1 MKTPSDTGRHPDSAL
16 ATEEREIEPLDVEAI
31 KAQFPALHQTVHGKP
46 LVYLDSA
53 ASSQKPQ
60 CVIDAISHYYEHDH
74 ANVHRGAYELSIRA
88 TNQYEEARGKVA
100 RFLGAPRHEEI
111 VFTKGTTEGINLVA
125 WAWGRANLKAGDAI
139 VVTEME
145 HHSNLVP
152 WHLVAGA
159 TGAEIRAVRMTD
171 DGQLDLESLDD
182 CLRDGKARIVA
193 FQHVSNALGTIHPVE
208 EITRRAKEAGAV
220 VLIDG
225 AQAAP
230 QMPVDVRK
238 VGCDFYAIS
247 GHKMCGPTGI
257 GALWGRRE
265 LLEAMP
271 PYQGGG
277 EMIDEVWVGRST
289 YRNPPQKFEAGTPP
303 IAGAIGLGV
312 AVDFL
317 TGIGMD
323 RIHEH
328 EKRLAWLA
336 LERLAAEF
344 DDVCLY
350 GPGPDIPRAGV
361 ISFTVADIHPH
372 DLATILDHEG
382 IAIRAGHHCCQPL
395 MRRFGIQA
403 TARASFYQYNE
414 ESDLEVLVGAFR
426 KARKIFDITTP
437 KDLKA

>member
-1 MKTPSDTGRHPDSAL
+1 VKTKPDTA
-16 ATEEREIEPLDVEAI
+16 IEPLDVEGI
-31 KAQFPALHQTVHGKP
+31 KAQFPALQQTVHGKP

-60 CVIDAISHYYEHDH
+60 CVIDAISYYYEHDH

-88 TNQYEEARGKVA
+88 THQYEEARGKVA

-111 VFTKGTTEGINLVA
+111 VFTKGTTETINLVA
-125 WAWGRANLKAGDAI
+125 SAWGRANLKAGDAI

-159 TGAEIRAVRMTD
+159 TGAGIRAVRMTD
-171 DGQLDLESLDD
+171 DGQLDLDSLDD
-182 CLRDGKARIVA
+182 CLRDGKAKIVA

-230 QMPVDVRK
+230 QMPVDMRAI
-238 VGCDFYAIS
+238 GCDFYAIS

-257 GALWGRRE
+257 GVLYGRRE

-277 EMIDEVWVGRST
+277 EMIDQVWVDRST
-289 YRNPPQKFEAGTPP
+289 YRKPPQKFEAGTPP

-317 TGIGMD
+317 TGIGME

-328 EKRLAWLA
+328 EKRMARTA
-336 LERLAAEF
+336 LQRLGGEF
-344 DDVCLY
+344 ENIRLY
-350 GPGPDIPRAGV
+350 GPDQEISRAGV
-361 ISFTVADIHPH
+361 ISFNLADIHPH

-395 MRRFGIQA
+395 MRRCAITS
-403 TARASFYQYNE
+403 TARCSLYLYNNGM
-414 ESDLEVLVGAFR
+414 DLNGMVEGLRNAGV
-426 KARKIFDITTP
+426 IFETGST
-437 KDLKA
+437 KL

>member
-1 MKTPSDTGRHPDSAL
+1 MKTSPDTA
-16 ATEEREIEPLDVEAI
+16 IEPLDVEAI
-31 KAQFPALHQTVHGKP
+31 KAQFPALQQTVHGKP

-60 CVIDAISHYYEHDH
+60 CVIDAISYYYEHDH
-74 ANVHRGAYELSIRA
+74 ANVHRGTYELSIRA
-88 TNQYEEARGKVA
+88 THQYEDARGKVA

-125 WAWGRANLKAGDAI
+125 SVWGRANLEAGDAI

-152 WHLVAGA
+152 WHFIAGT

-171 DGQLDLESLDD
+171 DGQLDLDSLDD
-182 CLRDGKARIVA
+182 CLRDGKAKIVA

-208 EITRRAKEAGAV
+208 EVTRRAKEAGAA

-230 QMPVDVRK
+230 QMPVDVRAI
-238 VGCDFYAIS
+238 GCDFYTIS

-257 GALWGRRE
+257 GVLWGRKE

-277 EMIDEVWVGRST
+277 EMIDQVWVERST
-289 YRNPPQKFEAGTPP
+289 YRKPPQKFEAGTPP

-317 TGIGMD
+317 MEIGMD

-328 EKRLAWLA
+328 EKRLAKVA
-336 LERLAAEF
+336 LERLAAKF
-344 DDVCLY
+344 DEIQIY
-350 GPGPDIPRAGV
+350 GPGPETPRAGV
-361 ISFTVADIHPH
+361 ISFNLSDVHPH

-395 MRRFGIQA
+395 MRRFGIPA
-403 TARASFYQYNE
+403 TSRASFYQYNGE
-414 ESDLEVLVGAFR
+414 KELESLVRGLRVASEVF
-426 KARKIFDITTP
+426 
-437 KDLKA
+437 

>member
-1 MKTPSDTGRHPDSAL
+1 MKTPPDTGRASDPGL
-16 ATEEREIEPLDVEAI
+16 ATEAPPEIEPLDVEAI

-111 VFTKGTTEGINLVA
+111 VFTKGTTESINLVA

-171 DGQLDLESLDD
+171 DGQLDLDSLDD

-193 FQHVSNALGTIHPVE
+193 FQHVSNALGTIQPAE

-230 QMPVDVRK
+230 QMPVNVRAI
-238 VGCDFYAIS
+238 GCDYYAIS

-257 GALWGRRE
+257 GALYGRKN

-277 EMIDEVWVGRST
+277 EMIDQVWIDRST
-289 YRNPPQKFEAGTPP
+289 YRKPPQRFEAGTPP
-303 IAGAIGLGV
+303 IGEAGCRV
-312 AVDFL
+312 
-317 TGIGMD
+317 
-323 RIHEH
+323 
-328 EKRLAWLA
+328 
-336 LERLAAEF
+336 
-344 DDVCLY
+344 
-350 GPGPDIPRAGV
+350 
-361 ISFTVADIHPH
+361 
-372 DLATILDHEG
+372 
-382 IAIRAGHHCCQPL
+382 
-395 MRRFGIQA
+395 
-403 TARASFYQYNE
+403 
-414 ESDLEVLVGAFR
+414 
-426 KARKIFDITTP
+426 
-437 KDLKA
+437 

>member
-1 MKTPSDTGRHPDSAL
+1 MTTKTGETTKIETAPTRD
-16 ATEEREIEPLDVEAI
+16 IEPLDPELL
-31 KAQFPALHQTVHGKP
+31 KKEFPALQQEIHGKP

-74 ANVHRGAYELSIRA
+74 ANVHRGAHELSIRA

-111 VFTKGTTEGINLVA
+111 VFTKGTTESINLVA
-125 WAWGRANLKAGDAI
+125 WAWGRANLAAGDAI

-171 DGQLDLESLDD
+171 DGQLDLDSLDD
-182 CLRDGKARIVA
+182 CLRNGKARILA
-193 FQHVSNALGTIHPVE
+193 FQHVSNAVGTIHPVE

-230 QMPVDVRK
+230 QMPVDVRAI
-238 VGCDFYAIS
+238 GCDFYAIS

-257 GALWGRRE
+257 GALWGRKE

-277 EMIDEVWVGRST
+277 EMIDEVWVDRST
-289 YRNPPQKFEAGTPP
+289 YRKPPQKFEAGTPP

-317 TGIGMD
+317 IDIGMD

-328 EKRLAWLA
+328 EKKLARLA
-336 LERLAAEF
+336 LERLAVEF
-344 DDVCLY
+344 PDVRLY

-361 ISFTVADIHPH
+361 ISFTLADIHPH

-395 MRRFGIQA
+395 MRRLRTA
-403 TARASFYQYNE
+403 ASARASFYYYN
-414 ESDLEVLVGAFR
+414 DGDDVDVLAKGLR
-426 KARKIFDITTP
+426 KAGRVFGGP
-437 KDLKA
+437 KNATQ

>member
-1 MKTPSDTGRHPDSAL
+1 M
-16 ATEEREIEPLDVEAI
+16 
-31 KAQFPALHQTVHGKP
+31 KAQFPALQQTVHGKP
-46 LVYLDSA
+46 LIYLDSA

-60 CVIDAISHYYEHDH
+60 CVIDAISYYYEHDH

-88 TNQYEEARGKVA
+88 THQYEEARGKVA

-125 WAWGRANLKAGDAI
+125 SAWGRANLKAGDAI

-159 TGAEIRAVRMTD
+159 TGAEIRAVRLTD
-171 DGQLDLESLDD
+171 DGQLDLDSLDD

-208 EITRRAKEAGAV
+208 EITRRSKEAGAV

-230 QMPVDVRK
+230 QMPVDVRAI
-238 VGCDFYAIS
+238 GCDFYAIS

-277 EMIDEVWVGRST
+277 EMIDQVWVDRST
-289 YRNPPQKFEAGTPP
+289 YRKPPQKFEAGTPP

-312 AVDFL
+312 AVEFL
-317 TGIGMD
+317 TEIGME

-328 EKRLAWLA
+328 EKRLA
-336 LERLAAEF
+336 RLTLQLLRAEF
-344 DDVCLY
+344 ENIRVY
-350 GPGPDIPRAGV
+350 GPVQEISRAGV
-361 ISFTVADIHPH
+361 ISFNLADIHPH
-372 DLATILDHEG
+372 DLATILDHEA

-395 MRRFGIQA
+395 MRRFAITS
-403 TARASFYQYNE
+403 TARCSLYLYNNVV
-414 ESDLEVLVGAFR
+414 DLNRLVGGLQSAGMVFETGST
-426 KARKIFDITTP
+426 K
-437 KDLKA
+437 L

>member
-1 MKTPSDTGRHPDSAL
+1 MTTKTKTDAAPTTPKDQA
-16 ATEEREIEPLDVEAI
+16 REIEPLDPEAL
-31 KAQFPALHQTVHGKP
+31 KAQFPALRQEVHGKP

-88 TNQYEEARGKVA
+88 TDQYEDARGKVA

-111 VFTKGTTEGINLVA
+111 VFTKGTTEAINLVA
-125 WAWGRANLKAGDAI
+125 SAWGRANLSAGDAI

-171 DGQLDLESLDD
+171 DGQLDLDSLDD
-182 CLRDGKARIVA
+182 CLRDGKAKIVT
-193 FQHVSNALGTIHPVE
+193 FQHVSNAVGTIHPVE

-230 QMPVDVRK
+230 QMRVDVRAI
-238 VGCDFYAIS
+238 GCDFYAIS

-265 LLEAMP
+265 LLEPMP

-277 EMIDEVWVGRST
+277 EMIDQVWIDRST

-328 EKRLAWLA
+328 EKRLARLA

-344 DDVCLY
+344 EDIRLY

-361 ISFTVADIHPH
+361 ISFTLSDIHPH

-395 MRRFGIQA
+395 MRRLGISA
-403 TARASFYQYNE
+403 TGRASLYHYNDGE
-414 ESDLEVLVGAFR
+414 DLEALVGGVS
-426 KARKIFDITTP
+426 KASKVFEIT
-437 KDLKA
+437 

>member
-1 MKTPSDTGRHPDSAL
+1 VKQTSPDTGRGPDRAVSIKEAL
-16 ATEEREIEPLDVEAI
+16 PPAHEPLDPEAL
-31 KAQFPALHQTVHGKP
+31 KAEFPALHQTVHGKP

-74 ANVHRGAYELSIRA
+74 ANVHRGTYELSIRA
-88 TNQYEEARGKVA
+88 TNQYEDARGKVA

-111 VFTKGTTEGINLVA
+111 VFTKGTTESINLVA
-125 WAWGRANLKAGDAI
+125 SAWGRANLSDGDAI

-159 TGAEIRAVRMTD
+159 TGAEIRAVRMSD
-171 DGQLDLESLDD
+171 DGQLDLDSLDD
-182 CLRDGKARIVA
+182 CLRDGKAKIVA
-193 FQHVSNALGTIHPVE
+193 FQHVSNAVGTIHPVA
-208 EITRRAKEAGAV
+208 EITRRAKEAGAA

-230 QMPVDVRK
+230 QMPLDVRGI
-238 VGCDFYAIS
+238 GCDFYAFS

-257 GALWGRRE
+257 GVLWGRRE

-277 EMIDEVWVGRST
+277 EMIDQVWVDRST
-289 YRNPPQKFEAGTPP
+289 YRKPPQKFEAGTPP

-317 TGIGMD
+317 TRIGMD

-328 EKRLAWLA
+328 EKRLARLA
-336 LERLAAEF
+336 LEKLAAEF
-344 DDVCLY
+344 EDIRLY
-350 GPGPDIPRAGV
+350 GPGPEIPRAGV
-361 ISFTVADIHPH
+361 ISFTLADIHPH

-395 MRRFGIQA
+395 MRRLGIAA
-403 TARASFYQYNE
+403 TGRTSFYLYNE
-414 ESDLEVLVGAFR
+414 EQGLEVLIEGLKEAGDVFR
-426 KARKIFDITTP
+426 A
-437 KDLKA
+437 A

>member
-1 MKTPSDTGRHPDSAL
+1 MKTPPDTGRASDPGL
-16 ATEEREIEPLDVEAI
+16 ATEEPRQIEPLDVEAI
-31 KAQFPALHQTVHGKP
+31 KAQFPALQQTVHGKP

-111 VFTKGTTEGINLVA
+111 VFTKGTTESINLVA

-171 DGQLDLESLDD
+171 DGQLDLDSLDD
-182 CLRDGKARIVA
+182 CLGDGKARVVA
-193 FQHVSNALGTIHPVE
+193 FQHVSNALGTIHPAGD
-208 EITRRAKEAGAV
+208 ITRRAKEAGAV

-230 QMPVDVRK
+230 QMPVDVRAI
-238 VGCDFYAIS
+238 GCDFYAIS

-257 GALWGRRE
+257 GALYGRKE
-265 LLEAMP
+265 LMEAMP

-277 EMIDEVWVGRST
+277 EMIDQVWIDRST
-289 YRNPPQKFEAGTPP
+289 YRKPPQKFEAGTPP

-317 TGIGMD
+317 TGIGLD

-328 EKRLAWLA
+328 EKRLARQALEWLA
-336 LERLAAEF
+336 VEF
-344 DDVCLY
+344 DDIRLY
-350 GPGPDIPRAGV
+350 GPRLDVPRAGV
-361 ISFTVADIHPH
+361 IGFNLADVHSH

-395 MRRFGIQA
+395 MRGLGISA
-403 TARASFYQYNE
+403 TGRASLYVYNGINDMRVFIE
-414 ESDLEVLVGAFR
+414 GLQEAWSVFGLQ
-426 KARKIFDITTP
+426 
-437 KDLKA
+437 

>member
-1 MKTPSDTGRHPDSAL
+1 MKTPPHTGRASDPAL
-16 ATEEREIEPLDVEAI
+16 ATEEPRAIEPLDVEAI
-31 KAQFPALHQTVHGKP
+31 KAQFPALQQTVHGKP

-88 TNQYEEARGKVA
+88 THQYEEARGKVA

-111 VFTKGTTEGINLVA
+111 IFTKGTTEGINLVA
-125 WAWGRANLKAGDAI
+125 SAWGRANLNAGDAI

-152 WHLVAGA
+152 WHLVAGE

-171 DGQLDLESLDD
+171 DGQLDLDSLDD
-182 CLRDGKARIVA
+182 CLRDGKPKIVA
-193 FQHVSNALGTIHPVE
+193 FQHVSNALGTIHPVA

-230 QMPVDVRK
+230 QMPVDVRAI
-238 VGCDFYAIS
+238 GCDFYAIS

-257 GALWGRRE
+257 GVLWGRKE

-277 EMIDEVWVGRST
+277 EMIDQVWVDRST
-289 YRNPPQKFEAGTPP
+289 YRKPPQRFEAGTPP
-303 IAGAIGLGV
+303 IAGAIGIGV

-317 TGIGMD
+317 TGIGMK

-328 EKRLAWLA
+328 EKRLA
-336 LERLAAEF
+336 RLAVEKLAAGFE
-344 DDVCLY
+344 DIRLY
-350 GPGPDIPRAGV
+350 GPGPEVPRAGV
-361 ISFTVADIHPH
+361 ISFNLADIHPH

-395 MRRFGIQA
+395 MRRLGIAA
-403 TARASFYQYNE
+403 TGRASMFLYNE
-414 ESDLEVLVGAFR
+414 IEDLRPLIHGLREGAGLFGGGSSGR
-426 KARKIFDITTP
+426 
-437 KDLKA
+437 